1 MVCSIN
7 MLQPSM
13 EVPALHS
20 PSSQTHK
27 ISFPSD
33 QGNSLVVPQPRK
45 HENGL
50 RRVSDPGSAI
60 RVLIADRD
68 SMSSDLLATALTRA
82 RDFRASGVRSTD
94 LLGCMADGRTSL
106 VVIGAD
112 LTLDTTNGFD
122 LAHTVHRTYPSVPI
136 VILLNHSTHDSVV
149 NAFRSGARG
158 VFCRQ
163 QPVAE
168 FLDCVERVCKGF
180 IWAGAQE
187 TTLLLDAFSSFPSPD
202 VAMEGKMSSLSQR
215 ELQVVKGA
223 ARGKINKAIA
233 SDLGL
238 SEHTVK
244 NYLFRAFEK
253 LGISNRVEL
262 LFYLTL
268 RDHTFDPSR
277 ADDSKEDR
285 RAG

>member
-1 MVCSIN
+1 
-7 MLQPSM
+7 MLQPNM
-13 EVPALHS
+13 EVHLSS

-27 ISFPSD
+27 MSFPSKE
-33 QGNSLVVPQPRK
+33 NSWVAHPPKK
-45 HENGL
+45 HDNGL
-50 RRVSDPGSAI
+50 REISDP
-60 RVLIADRD
+60 RLTVKVLIADRD
-68 SMSSDLLATALTRA
+68 SMSMDLLATALTRD
-82 RDFRASGVRSTD
+82 RNFRASGVRSTD
-94 LLGCMADGRTSL
+94 LLDCMADGKTSL

-112 LTLDTTNGFD
+112 LTHDTKNGFD
-122 LAHTVHRTYPSVPI
+122 LAHTVHCSHPSVPI

-168 FLDCVERVCKGF
+168 FLDCVEHVCKGF

-187 TTLLLDAFSSFPSPD
+187 TTLLLNAFSSVPRPD
-202 VAMEGKMSSLSQR
+202 VLVGEKTASLSLR

-223 ARGKINKAIA
+223 ARGKTNKVIA

-253 LGISNRVEL
+253 LGVSNRVEL
-262 LFYLTL
+262 LFYLNL
-268 RDHTFDPSR
+268 RDPTFGAAQPEDSE
-277 ADDSKEDR
+277 ADRKTVCSDT
-285 RAG
+285 

>member
-1 MVCSIN
+1 

-20 PSSQTHK
+20 HSSQTHK
-27 ISFPSD
+27 ISFPPEQD
-33 QGNSLVVPQPRK
+33 NSWVVPEPRK

-50 RRVSDPGSAI
+50 RKVIDHESAI
-60 RVLIADRD
+60 RILIADRD

-82 RDFRASGVRSTD
+82 RDFRASAVRSTD
-94 LLGCMADGRTSL
+94 LLDCMADGKASL

-112 LTLDTTNGFD
+112 LTLDTRNGFD
-122 LAHTVHRTYPSVPI
+122 LAHTVHRAHPSVPI

-168 FLDCVERVCKGF
+168 FLDCVEHVGKGF
-180 IWAGAQE
+180 IWAGSQE

-202 VAMEGKMSSLSQR
+202 VAIGGKTASLSLR

-223 ARGKINKAIA
+223 ARGKINKVIA

-253 LGISNRVEL
+253 LGVSNRVEL
-262 LFYLTL
+262 LFYLNL
-268 RDHTFDPSR
+268 RDHTFGAIQSE
-277 ADDSKEDR
+277 DSETDLKTD
-285 RAG
+285 